1 MSIYINNFFVKNY
14 EKLDY
19 IPIASTLKS
28 TKELFEKYV
37 ALPFRNSQAT
47 SEHNYSYLNNKPLLR
62 CITLL
67 IPVIGNILVG
77 IYDFANRTCEQKE
90 PETSQEELL
99 LIVKKNPDALKDAP
113 EHLKKDEIFMCRAFK
128 ENIDS
133 IFHADN
139 DLKNNEDFILEAFKT
154 NPSTLWC
161 ASPNLKNSVK
171 FMFKACKINP
181 EHAFYYASEDLQKE
195 LIKRDHSLL
204 EYASKQ
210 VQKELRTSQ

>member
-67 IPVIGNILVG
+67 IPVIGNILVLCFGCNSLIPYQEFAIRPITRWG
-77 IYDFANRTCEQKE
+77 ISY
-90 PETSQEELL
+90 P
-99 LIVKKNPDALKDAP
+99 
-113 EHLKKDEIFMCRAFK
+113 
-128 ENIDS
+128 
-133 IFHADN
+133 
-139 DLKNNEDFILEAFKT
+139 FI
-154 NPSTLWC
+154 W
-161 ASPNLKNSVK
+161 
-171 FMFKACKINP
+171 
-181 EHAFYYASEDLQKE
+181 
-195 LIKRDHSLL
+195 
-204 EYASKQ
+204 
-210 VQKELRTSQ
+210 